1 MREVSEFY
9 MLECIENTI
18 KSVLP
23 NLNTDLKS
31 DKYLSHA
38 HTPTKYKLH
47 LVTLGLYAFQPF
59 SKIIVKQKTDASK
72 TVLLIS
78 STSSPHPAKGYF
90 I

>member
-1 MREVSEFY
+1 MREVSKFC
-9 MLECIENTI
+9 MSECIKTTI
-18 KSVLP
+18 NSVLP

-31 DKYLSHA
+31 DKYFSHA
-38 HTPTKYKLH
+38 DTPTKYKLH
-47 LVTLGLYAFQPF
+47 LVTLGLYAFQTF
-59 SKIIVKQKTDASK
+59 SKIIVKQKTDTLK